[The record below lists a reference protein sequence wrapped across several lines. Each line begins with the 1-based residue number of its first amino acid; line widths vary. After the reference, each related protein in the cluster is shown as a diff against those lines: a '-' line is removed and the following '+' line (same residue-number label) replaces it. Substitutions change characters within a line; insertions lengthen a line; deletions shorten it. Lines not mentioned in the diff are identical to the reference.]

1 MKCVLRAVFILSTAA
16 LVCCGPLP
24 DQVFTIEVPAGL
36 NATNH
41 NSDSLFCIVPASWFN
56 IMIFYLGNYG
66 AHAATLVTYPGESP
80 IYVFAAII
88 YALFFPNTGIV
99 RGLNAIFRH
108 ANFSWGERTD
118 LRAATRAGALCMV
131 VRTSAW
137 RPKESNGP
145 ETSDQRQEEAHQGE
159 EPKGR
164 SVSWKVIEGAWCK
177 ELPRLWPYFDT
188 SLERPEPHKIPNGE
202 GPGWKRHCARL
213 WKWLTNMERK
223 IHGTCILPDNGFYAL
238 AYVPRNAKVTIF
250 QRHNGCREHVPV
262 TLSSS
267 YSAVRATIA
276 VVQILYASATLYKAT
291 KGPQIGQYGFT
302 AFGLTPAP

>member
-1 MKCVLRAVFILSTAA
+1 
-16 LVCCGPLP
+16 
-24 DQVFTIEVPAGL
+24 
-36 NATNH
+36 
-41 NSDSLFCIVPASWFN
+41 
-56 IMIFYLGNYG
+56 MIFYLGNYG

-80 IYVFAAII
+80 IYDFAAII

-164 SVSWKVIEGAWCK
+164 SVSWKAIEGTWCK